1 MYSIGVDIGGTGIK
15 AGIVS
20 ENGQIIHRAN
30 CKTDIES
37 GFDKIISDI
46 NNMVRD
52 LIDYNQIN
60 RNEIKSI
67 GFGVPSFIN
76 NEGIVTCVNL
86 GWFEVEFV
94 SKLKS
99 TFPEFDIFVENDATV
114 AALAESKFGSMN
126 GKDISVLITLGTG
139 LGGGIIINGKPF
151 TGNHGMASEI
161 GHVVIGENTYNCN
174 CGNNGCFETF
184 CSATAL
190 IKHTQEILKE
200 ENVDLVVLAGYL
212 KIISPKFVS
221 EFENKMMN
229 IHPSLIPSFCGDGF
243 YGEKVHQA
251 VIDYGAK
258 VSGATVHF
266 VNEEADAG
274 PIIMQDTVKVM
285 DDDDAKTLAKRVLEV
300 EHTILPRCV
309 KLFCEGKI
317 SVEGRKVKVSE

>member
-52 LIDYNQIN
+52 LIDYNQIS

-200 ENVDLVVLAGYL
+200 ENESIIINMCKGNFNEIDAKMVFDAYRMEDNLAKEVVSRFKHYLSIGIAGIVNTL
-212 KIISPKFVS
+212 DPGIISIGGGLSKSSDIILEGLKDMVR
-221 EFENKMMN
+221 EHILYKKENFAD
-229 IHPSLIPSFCGDGF
+229 I
-243 YGEKVHQA
+243 EV
-251 VIDYGAK
+251 
-258 VSGATVHF
+258 ATLG
-266 VNEEADAG
+266 NDAG
-274 PIIMQDTVKVM
+274 IIGSAFLNK
-285 DDDDAKTLAKRVLEV
+285 
-300 EHTILPRCV
+300 
-309 KLFCEGKI
+309 
-317 SVEGRKVKVSE
+317 

>member
-139 LGGGIIINGKPF
+139 LGGGIIING
-151 TGNHGMASEI
+151 N
-161 GHVVIGENTYNCN
+161 
-174 CGNNGCFETF
+174 
-184 CSATAL
+184 L
-190 IKHTQEILKE
+190 LQEIMAWL
-200 ENVDLVVLAGYL
+200 
-212 KIISPKFVS
+212 
-221 EFENKMMN
+221 
-229 IHPSLIPSFCGDGF
+229 
-243 YGEKVHQA
+243 Q
-251 VIDYGAK
+251 
-258 VSGATVHF
+258 
-266 VNEEADAG
+266 
-274 PIIMQDTVKVM
+274 
-285 DDDDAKTLAKRVLEV
+285 
-300 EHTILPRCV
+300 
-309 KLFCEGKI
+309 KLDML
-317 SVEGRKVKVSE
+317 